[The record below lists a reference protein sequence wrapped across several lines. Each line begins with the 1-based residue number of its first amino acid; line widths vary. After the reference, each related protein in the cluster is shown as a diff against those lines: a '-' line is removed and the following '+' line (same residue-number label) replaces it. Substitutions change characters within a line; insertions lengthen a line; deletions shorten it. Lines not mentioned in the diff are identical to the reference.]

1 MILRRL
7 FGRGGDEP
15 PPPQIENAW
24 DLKAGDFLKMA
35 LAAPEGL
42 SAAEMQVTAVHALD
56 FGGPTK
62 TRRVLDLEGGGA
74 GPTQLWR
81 DERDRVAVART
92 LERGHVERLFDLAV
106 FATLFDAEATA
117 NVVLERREEPGE
129 LSGWT
134 APLYRQEGAEQAWY
148 HPQDPATASIDDH
161 VTGDAE
167 GIDHYRLVSDDRRHA
182 IEVQVFDSG
191 RTDVL
196 AVALLTAGSVEE
208 LWPAGG

>member
-15 PPPQIENAW
+15 PPPPIENAW
-24 DLKAGDFLKMA
+24 DLRQGDFLKLT

-42 SAAEMQVTAVHALD
+42 SGAELQVQAVHGLD
-56 FGGPTK
+56 FGGPSK
-62 TRRVLDLEGGGA
+62 TRRVLQLEGGKA

-81 DERDRVAVART
+81 DERDRLAIARA
-92 LERGHVERLFDLAV
+92 LDRPVVESLFDLDV
-106 FATLFDAEATA
+106 FASLFDPDAPA
-117 NVVLERREEPGE
+117 NVVLERLAEPGE
-129 LSGWT
+129 LAGWT

-148 HPQDPATASIDDH
+148 HPQDPTTASIEDR
-161 VTGDAE
+161 VTSDAE
-167 GIDHYRLVSDDRRHA
+167 GVDHYRLVSDDRRYA
-182 IEVQVFDSG
+182 VEVQVFDSG

-196 AVALLTAGSVEE
+196 AVALLSASSVEE